1 MGKVH
6 SLFEISGKVGD
17 YVFYELNGQQVIRK
31 APSKKKGPKTEAQKS
46 VALQN
51 TEFGKASSAG
61 KMLRVALA
69 EECSQL
75 HDRYLY
81 QRVSKLML
89 RLKSCD
95 GAPIGSRTVQGG
107 LTTAEG
113 QAALANFHF
122 QKVQKNFPQLLN
134 AVYRQGN
141 LCLSLFFAKD
151 ADFAITELQINF
163 ETRKFRRYKHGLPEV
178 EKGTPFSLKK
188 GFRHKKG
195 FTDLL
200 MISGAGFLQGVVVTA
215 DRNK

>member
-69 EECSQL
+69 EECSRL

-95 GAPIGSRTVQGG
+95 GAPVGSRTVQGG
-107 LTTAEG
+107 LTTGEG

-134 AVYRQGN
+134 AVYRQGIFV
-141 LCLSLFFAKD
+141 SLFSLLRTPILQSQNFRSILRQESSG
-151 ADFAITELQINF
+151 AISMVYPKLK
-163 ETRKFRRYKHGLPEV
+163 RVLRSL
-178 EKGTPFSLKK
+178 LKK
-188 GFRHKKG
+188 GFATKR
-195 FTDLL
+195 DLRICL
-200 MISGAGFLQGVVVTA
+200 
-215 DRNK
+215 